1 MTYGDYSDARLMPDP
16 AGKSPMLHA
25 RLKSARIARDLS
37 QAQVATAL
45 DLSQGFVSK
54 LESGDKTPSVELL
67 QKLAKLY
74 QVTESHLLGS
84 KIQES
89 SGESSGS
96 ETPAEIIALLLDPDL
111 PSGLRALAED
121 STVDALKITFQEWRM
136 LRSIALPRAI
146 DKAGYIQI
154 LLAIRGVLG
163 S

>member
-1 MTYGDYSDARLMPDP
+1 
-16 AGKSPMLHA
+16 MLHA

-54 LESGDKTPSVELL
+54 LERGDKTPSVEVL

-89 SGESSGS
+89 SDESSGS

-121 STVDALKITFQEWRM
+121 PTINALKITLQEWRM
-136 LRSIALPRAI
+136 LRSIALPREI
-146 DKAGYIQI
+146 DKAGYMQL

>member
-1 MTYGDYSDARLMPDP
+1 
-16 AGKSPMLHA
+16 MLHA

-37 QAQVATAL
+37 QAQVAAAL

-54 LESGDKTPSVELL
+54 LERGDKVPNIEML

-74 QVTESHLLGS
+74 QVSASYLLGS
-84 KIQES
+84 TIEGSGDES
-89 SGESSGS
+89 PGS
-96 ETPAEIIALLLDPDL
+96 EMDMEIAALLLDPDL

-121 STVDALKITFQEWRM
+121 STVDALKITLQEWRM

-146 DKAGYIQI
+146 DKSGYMQL
-154 LLAIRGVLG
+154 LLAIRGVLR

>member
-1 MTYGDYSDARLMPDP
+1 
-16 AGKSPMLHA
+16 MLHA

-74 QVTESHLLGS
+74 EVTESHLLGS
-84 KIQES
+84 TIEG
-89 SGESSGS
+89 SGDESSGS
-96 ETPAEIIALLLDPDL
+96 KTPAEIIALLLDPNL

-121 STVDALKITFQEWRM
+121 PTINALKITLQEWRM
-136 LRSIALPRAI
+136 LCSIALPREI